1 MQVSVHLGDVKK
13 VIKAYSIEVSAAS
26 KNDLK
31 QVSPVLRRS
40 VTLEDRVRRA
50 DAKQDEIVQRL
61 RRAGGANYDR
71 SKFD

>member
-1 MQVSVHLGDVKK
+1 M
-13 VIKAYSIEVSAAS
+13 IKAYSIEVSAS
-26 KNDLK
+26 NKNDLK
-31 QVSPVLRRS
+31 EVSPVLRPS
-40 VTLEDRVRRA
+40 VTLRVWYRRA